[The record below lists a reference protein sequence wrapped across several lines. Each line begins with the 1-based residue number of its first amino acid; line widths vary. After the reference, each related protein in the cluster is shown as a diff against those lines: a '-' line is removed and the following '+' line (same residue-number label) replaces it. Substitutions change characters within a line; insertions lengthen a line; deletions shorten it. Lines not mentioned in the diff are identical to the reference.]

1 LSNDPNDTMAMESL
15 GTHVD
20 EESLYEE
27 QLKYRLSG
35 IVPNWI
41 NETKNN
47 ILNTSP
53 SNKTTIIG
61 KEIQLTASTLDN
73 TSPAITWTSSDP
85 SIAEVN
91 NNGLVF
97 ALANG
102 SVVITATTA
111 NGISD
116 SSNINIETLSLNT
129 YPNSVE
135 LTQTATVKVNS
146 FLNIPEE
153 TATEVQWS
161 SSDESIA
168 SVDSDGSITGI
179 KPGETTVSVSANAN
193 NQTLTATLNVTVSAL
208 PNTYTETFENMSG
221 EGWFVDTVKEGDN
234 NFTWFLNAKLIKGSY
249 IGSNQKQIYNGAGK
263 SLIKTYDNIPG
274 GICDFEVTCKN
285 QWGNT
290 NNERKLEL
298 FVNGI
303 SKGTNAKTSAD
314 LYTFSIKDMNIEG
327 EFTLE
332 LKNISEIPMDGDT
345 GTNIFID
352 DLSWTTFAPSL
363 LNLTTNENSI
373 GLYQEQTIIPETTIY
388 PSSAKVLSETWTSND
403 TSIATV
409 NEYGE
414 IKGISEGTTTVTVSQ
429 LTNLGTTNEISIE
442 INVINISE
450 SYTETFESLDSSGGG
465 TWYSV
470 ANGNNIQTLDNN
482 FVWDIYARAVQGNYI
497 EPGQNQIYTKN
508 GRTIIKSHNTIP
520 GGIKNFEVACRNY
533 WGDTSNER
541 KLELIINDNPAK
553 TYTNTH
559 AGSDIYTFRVDDI
572 NVLGDFTLELKNI
585 SETPLLDDGTNI
597 FIDNLSWNSY
607 TNILSNNS
615 IERTLLTAYPNPF
628 KTKLQLEFSDL
639 DTCTIDFINML
650 GTIVY
655 SKTIDNRNNKVILS
669 PSFEEVPP
677 GIYTVVISNH
687 SKHETIRVIRRK

>member
-1 LSNDPNDTMAMESL
+1 MAMESL

-290 NNERKLEL
+290 NNERK
-298 FVNGI
+298 
-303 SKGTNAKTSAD
+303 
-314 LYTFSIKDMNIEG
+314 
-327 EFTLE
+327 
-332 LKNISEIPMDGDT
+332 
-345 GTNIFID
+345 
-352 DLSWTTFAPSL
+352 
-363 LNLTTNENSI
+363 
-373 GLYQEQTIIPETTIY
+373 
-388 PSSAKVLSETWTSND
+388 
-403 TSIATV
+403 
-409 NEYGE
+409 
-414 IKGISEGTTTVTVSQ
+414 
-429 LTNLGTTNEISIE
+429 
-442 INVINISE
+442 
-450 SYTETFESLDSSGGG
+450 
-465 TWYSV
+465 
-470 ANGNNIQTLDNN
+470 
-482 FVWDIYARAVQGNYI
+482 
-497 EPGQNQIYTKN
+497 
-508 GRTIIKSHNTIP
+508 
-520 GGIKNFEVACRNY
+520 
-533 WGDTSNER
+533 
-541 KLELIINDNPAK
+541 
-553 TYTNTH
+553 
-559 AGSDIYTFRVDDI
+559 
-572 NVLGDFTLELKNI
+572 
-585 SETPLLDDGTNI
+585 
-597 FIDNLSWNSY
+597 
-607 TNILSNNS
+607 
-615 IERTLLTAYPNPF
+615 
-628 KTKLQLEFSDL
+628 
-639 DTCTIDFINML
+639 
-650 GTIVY
+650 
-655 SKTIDNRNNKVILS
+655 NR
-669 PSFEEVPP
+669 
-677 GIYTVVISNH
+677 
-687 SKHETIRVIRRK
+687 IRQY